1 MPEFPESIGPY
12 KIVDKLGEGG
22 MGAVFRAHDSR
33 LDRVVAVK
41 AVRGPHTDPSL
52 RQRSWQEARA
62 AARVSHPNACRLYDI
77 LEENGQLFLVMEL
90 IEGESLAA
98 RIQRGAIPVQ
108 ESAQIMLGLLSA
120 LEAFHKAG
128 IVHRDLKPANVLLSP
143 QGTKVLD
150 FGLAKQTDW
159 SVLDPSGATLSAAT
173 AAGTFLGTP
182 RYASPEQ
189 FRGQAVDSR
198 SDIFAVGAI
207 LFEMLAGQPAFVGES
222 FVEIA
227 HSVLHG
233 SPPALAGS
241 PAITAF
247 SRIIHT
253 ALAREAQDR

>member
-1 MPEFPESIGPY
+1 MPEFPERIGPY

-41 AVRGPHTDPSL
+41 AVRGPQADASL

-98 RIQRGAIPVQ
+98 RMKRGAVPVQ
-108 ESAQIMLGLLSA
+108 EAAQVMLGLLSA

-128 IVHRDLKPANVLLSP
+128 IVHRDLKPANLLLSP

-159 SVLDPSGATLSAAT
+159 
-173 AAGTFLGTP
+173 
-182 RYASPEQ
+182 RK
-189 FRGQAVDSR
+189 
-198 SDIFAVGAI
+198 
-207 LFEMLAGQPAFVGES
+207 
-222 FVEIA
+222 
-227 HSVLHG
+227 
-233 SPPALAGS
+233 
-241 PAITAF
+241 
-247 SRIIHT
+247 
-253 ALAREAQDR
+253 

>member
-1 MPEFPESIGPY
+1 MLSIKPGGCGMPDFPEHVGPY

-33 LDRVVAVK
+33 LDRVVALK
-41 AVRGPHTDPSL
+41 AVRGPQTDDAL
-52 RQRSWQEARA
+52 RRRCWEEARA

-98 RIQRGAIPVQ
+98 RMQRGAIPVQ

-128 IVHRDLKPANVLLSP
+128 IVHRDLKPANVVLSP

-159 SVLDPSGATLSAAT
+159 SVLDPTGPTQMDATASGA
-173 AAGTFLGTP
+173 FLGTP

-189 FRGQAVDSR
+189 FRGQPADSR
-198 SDIFAVGAI
+198 SD
-207 LFEMLAGQPAFVGES
+207 
-222 FVEIA
+222 
-227 HSVLHG
+227 
-233 SPPALAGS
+233 
-241 PAITAF
+241 
-247 SRIIHT
+247 
-253 ALAREAQDR
+253 